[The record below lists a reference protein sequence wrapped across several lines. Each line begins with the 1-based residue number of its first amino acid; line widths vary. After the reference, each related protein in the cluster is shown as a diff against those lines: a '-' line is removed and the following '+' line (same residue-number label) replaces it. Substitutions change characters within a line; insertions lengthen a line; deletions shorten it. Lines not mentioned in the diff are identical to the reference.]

1 MVRVQED
8 VTDRKE
14 AQAERDRLWNDAPD
28 PVCVATLDG
37 RFQQVNPAWSRK
49 LGWSESELLQT
60 PWMDLVHPNDQEMM
74 RRAGARLASGSPVR
88 AVSVRMRAVDGSYRW
103 LSWNA
108 IPLPDETRFYGF
120 ARDVTEEKALQEQF
134 WRSQKMD
141 AIGQLAGGVAHDFNN
156 LLSVING
163 YADLLLE
170 DGGHSTLHTELI
182 RDVRDAGERAAGLTA
197 QLLAFSRKA
206 IVEPKPLDI
215 DTSIAAASR
224 MLERLIGED
233 VRMLRELGARACV
246 LMDPVQLEQVLM
258 NLAVNARDAMP
269 RGGLVTIRT
278 NDVELHEALTT
289 DTGEVPPG
297 QYVEL
302 AVVDTGVGMSE
313 AVRTRVFEPFF
324 TTKGPGCGTG
334 LGLATVY
341 GIVSQAGGGIRVESQ
356 LDTGTTFRILLPAI
370 VATATPPAHASR
382 DSASGH
388 ETILVVEDEE
398 AVRTM
403 IRRALERQG
412 YVVLAASG
420 AAAAIETAERYSG
433 PIDLLLTDVVMPDRG
448 GRELADA
455 IRARRPGLR
464 VVYMSGYT
472 DDAVVRHGIET
483 STDAFLQKPFSPS
496 LLSRKLR
503 SVLDEAGSPTAGG
516 RDRR

>member
-1 MVRVQED
+1 
-8 VTDRKE
+8 
-14 AQAERDRLWNDAPD
+14 
-28 PVCVATLDG
+28 
-37 RFQQVNPAWSRK
+37 
-49 LGWSESELLQT
+49 
-60 PWMDLVHPNDQEMM
+60 
-74 RRAGARLASGSPVR
+74 
-88 AVSVRMRAVDGSYRW
+88 
-103 LSWNA
+103 
-108 IPLPDETRFYGF
+108 
-120 ARDVTEEKALQEQF
+120 
-134 WRSQKMD
+134 
-141 AIGQLAGGVAHDFNN
+141 
-156 LLSVING
+156 
-163 YADLLLE
+163 
-170 DGGHSTLHTELI
+170 
-182 RDVRDAGERAAGLTA
+182 
-197 QLLAFSRKA
+197 
-206 IVEPKPLDI
+206 
-215 DTSIAAASR
+215 
-224 MLERLIGED
+224 
-233 VRMLRELGARACV
+233 
-246 LMDPVQLEQVLM
+246 
-258 NLAVNARDAMP
+258 
-269 RGGLVTIRT
+269 
-278 NDVELHEALTT
+278 
-289 DTGEVPPG
+289 
-297 QYVEL
+297 VEL